1 MNKYRVLING
11 KNLLFDVDGD
21 RQKMGFYVTR
31 FVEAE
36 TYAQAEQAALNLIN
50 QSDKLRGMLNSPAD
64 PPVFDV
70 EEIDEV
76 DSLADNKIGFAF
88 YREQQ

>member
-31 FVEAE
+31 LVEAE

-50 QSDKLRGMLNSPAD
+50 QSEKLRGVLNSLAD